1 MKKIVTQLRHEEFQ
15 CPAPSSENGPPLPD
29 LGAFKA
35 GLLSTASVLVTA
47 NDGAPPG
54 VVALNV
60 LPRQGVVRPDKDSLV
75 AADCKFPTFTQT
87 ATRFTPLQRI
97 ACPKGSTKNSNPQYV
112 AGTFCAV
119 GFMPPE

>member
-1 MKKIVTQLRHEEFQ
+1 MGYSGGINPTAQKVPATYCGFEF
-15 CPAPSSENGPPLPD
+15 
-29 LGAFKA
+29 F
-35 GLLSTASVLVTA
+35 
-47 NDGAPPG
+47 
-54 VVALNV
+54 V
-60 LPRQGVVRPDKDSLV
+60 LPLGQAIRCKGVNRVAV